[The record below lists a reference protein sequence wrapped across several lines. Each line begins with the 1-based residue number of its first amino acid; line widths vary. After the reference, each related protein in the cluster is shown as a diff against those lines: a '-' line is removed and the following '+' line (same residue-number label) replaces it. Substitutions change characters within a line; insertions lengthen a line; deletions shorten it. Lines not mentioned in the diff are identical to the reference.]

1 MPRVRVLHVID
12 SLSAGGAQQLLVQAI
27 RSCDDVEHAVF
38 GLHSEGDRFAELLA
52 PIGVDVEFAGRSKSL
67 VAVARA
73 LLQRFR
79 KRDFDVVHAHVDVA
93 MILCSLFARS
103 LRPAPLVVT
112 LYASREQYPRWE
124 FQAFR
129 FLLRR
134 ATRVLSAG
142 PHTTA
147 ALRSLG
153 LVAPRVLEG
162 QLLTVL
168 PEPDAALAAL
178 DREQERAALQ
188 LAPDDFAALRVARL
202 FPDKGVVDLVHFVA
216 GLRARGI
223 PAVGLVVGD
232 GPEGPALAAEATRLG
247 VAQHMR
253 FLGFRRDLPALHAAA
268 DVTVV
273 TSRYDAMCQAVIDAQ
288 AQRLGVIAYD
298 VGCIGMAIEADKTG
312 LLVPLGDI
320 ERLVDAGAQLY
331 AQPDARAALVDAA
344 QRATTQAFGLDGF
357 KATHER
363 LWSEALAASR
373 AADRRG

>member
-27 RSCDDVEHAVF
+27 RSCDGVQHAVF
-38 GLHSEGDRFAELLA
+38 GLHSEGDRFSELLA
-52 PIGVDVEFAGRSKSL
+52 PIGVEVEFAGHSKSL

-79 KRDFDVVHAHVDVA
+79 RRDFDVVHAHVDVA
-93 MILCSLFARS
+93 TILCSLLVRS
-103 LRPAPLVVT
+103 FRPAPLVVT
-112 LYASREQYPRWE
+112 LYASRDQYPRLE

-129 FLLRR
+129 LLLRS

-142 PHTTA
+142 PRTTA

-153 LVAPRVLEG
+153 LVAPRVLQG
-162 QLLTVL
+162 QLLTVR
-168 PEPDAALAAL
+168 PEPEAAL
-178 DREQERAALQ
+178 DRERQRAALQ
-188 LAPDDFAALRVARL
+188 LGPADFAALRVARL
-202 FPDKGVVDLVHFVA
+202 FPDKGVVGLVHFVA

-223 PAVGLVVGD
+223 PAVGIVVGD
-232 GPEGPALAAEATRLG
+232 GPEGPMIAAEATRLG

-288 AQRLGVIAYD
+288 AQRLAVIAYD
-298 VGCIGMAIEADKTG
+298 VGCISMAVEDGKTG
-312 LLVPLGDI
+312 VLVPLGDV
-320 ERLVDAGAQLY
+320 ERLVDAGARLY
-331 AQPDARAALVDAA
+331 AQPEERARLVDTAY
-344 QRATTQAFGLDGF
+344 RVTTQAFGLDGF
-357 KATHER
+357 QATHER

-373 AADRRG
+373 AADPRG